1 MNTAILNLRT
11 ANINTIDYQVT
22 LAIADADIENAYVY
36 ATRIDYSYRMSH
48 SFAFSVY
55 YILRIDREVRLEQVD
70 ELGTF
75 VFDND
80 DNVVELYE
88 CLAIPGYILSFDD
101 DLHRVEN
108 K

>member
-11 ANINTIDYQVT
+11 ANINSLDYIVS
-22 LAIADADIENAYVY
+22 LAISNDDIENAFVY
-36 ATRIDYSYRMSH
+36 TTRIDYSYKQSH
-48 SFAFSVY
+48 SFAFSIY

-80 DNVVELYE
+80 DNVIELYE
-88 CLAIPGYILSFDD
+88 CLAIPGYTLSFDD